1 MERDD
6 EVKGGGN
13 SYTTEFRQY
22 DPRLGRWLTLD
33 PLMLMFPHVSPYVA
47 FDNNPIYYTDP
58 YGLAP
63 VNPTGDEKSQGD
75 QTSKKEIEYDDKG
88 FPINQD
94 EKVQPVGTL
103 LKEVNIRPVSGQH
116 VQRDLKSIEHDIN
129 EAINK
134 VFQST
139 PTTESSVVKWLRK
152 LENATYGSGE
162 TIKGGEH
169 YTSKDA
175 TYHTQTKTK
184 SKNNVNTR
192 DIGDLLDAWGA
203 KKKGSTS
210 QKRGDQMTE
219 AFDIGT
225 RVDERIE
232 QEKKNNSNTQP
243 ALQNGSS
250 EKIIIQAKGG
260 SYMYHNGEWYR
271 RQIVISDSTYYPI
284 NEDKVPENIKVQVQ

>member
-1 MERDD
+1 
-6 EVKGGGN
+6 
-13 SYTTEFRQY
+13 
-22 DPRLGRWLTLD
+22 
-33 PLMLMFPHVSPYVA
+33 
-47 FDNNPIYYTDP
+47 
-58 YGLAP
+58 
-63 VNPTGDEKSQGD
+63 
-75 QTSKKEIEYDDKG
+75 
-88 FPINQD
+88 
-94 EKVQPVGTL
+94 
-103 LKEVNIRPVSGQH
+103 
-116 VQRDLKSIEHDIN
+116 
-129 EAINK
+129 